1 MNTLFFDLDGTL
13 INSEPAIF
21 RCVRHAFAQIDRLP
35 LLPNDQILRSW
46 IGPPLRDN
54 FRSVLGADE
63 MLIER
68 AVTAYRQR
76 FDDVGWQEFSIY
88 DGLVDVFARFAEQD
102 TPLYVV
108 TSKVEHHA
116 QRIIASLPFGTQF
129 RAVIGAAPNGT
140 SSDKKELVDCALA
153 LSKSLP
159 ENTWMIGDRHF
170 DIHGAH
176 ANKVRS
182 AGVLWGVGS
191 QEELLASGSER
202 IVRYPG
208 QLTDLLVNS

>member
-21 RCVRHAFAQIDRLP
+21 RCVQYAFTQIDRLP
-35 LLPNDQILRSW
+35 LLPSEDILRSW

-54 FRSVLGADE
+54 FRSVLGNDE
-63 MLIER
+63 ALIER

-76 FDDVGWQEFSIY
+76 FDDIGWQEFSIY
-88 DGLVDVFARFAEQD
+88 DGLVDVFAFFAEQK

-116 QRIIASLPFGTQF
+116 QRIIASLPFGAQF
-129 RAVIGAAPNGT
+129 RAVFGAAPDGA
-140 SSDKKELVDCALA
+140 SSDKKELVARALA
-153 LSKSLP
+153 LSKSAP

-176 ANKVRS
+176 ANNLRS
-182 AGVLWGVGS
+182 AGVLWGF
-191 QEELLASGSER
+191 GSEQELR
-202 IVRYPG
+202 EAGAHRVLHDTAELRM
-208 QLTDLLVNS
+208 LF